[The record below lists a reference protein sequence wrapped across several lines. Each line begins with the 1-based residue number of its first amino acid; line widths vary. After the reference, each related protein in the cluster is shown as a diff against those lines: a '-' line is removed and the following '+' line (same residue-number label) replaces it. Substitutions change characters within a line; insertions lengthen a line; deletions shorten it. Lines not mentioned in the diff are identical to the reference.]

1 LESDYDVVDYRA
13 GILGA
18 MIARELSKL
27 EVDSLIEK
35 ESFPGLGGPGQAC
48 LKFTFLISALPA
60 R

>member
-1 LESDYDVVDYRA
+1 LESDYDVVIVGA

-27 EVDSLIEK
+27 EGRFALIEK
-35 ESFPGLGGPGQAC
+35 EAFPGLGVTC
-48 LKFTFLISALPA
+48 LISALPA